1 MKCLIQMYSSRNQSV
16 LFYEDASHPNLH
28 RHPALIAVPMAHN
41 PFTQAPAYFTQAFN
55 TAESEWATHRPIIR
69 TDAPELGKWGFRKR
83 IAKEAPYFH
92 VWFSLEG
99 GMGHV
104 VEDEERWGNGELWVR
119 SILGGGLLG
128 IDRSVW
134 GRMGR
139 WTGYD
144 ERVNGFRTKWDM
156 FDWTKELAVQEG
168 S

>member
-1 MKCLIQMYSSRNQSV
+1 MYSHRNLSV
-16 LFYEDASHPNLH
+16 LFYEDASHPSLH
-28 RHPALIAVPMAHN
+28 RHPALVAVPMSQQQ
-41 PFTQAPAYFTQAFN
+41 FSQAPAYFIQALN
-55 TAESEWATHRPIIR
+55 NAESEWAVHRPVIN
-69 TDAPELGKWGFRKR
+69 TNAPELGKWGFRKR

-119 SILGGGLLG
+119 SILGGGLLD

-134 GRMGR
+134 GKLGR

-144 ERVNGFRTKWDM
+144 KRVDGFRRKWDR
-156 FDWTKELAVQEG
+156 FDWTKALAG
-168 S
+168 DN